1 MLAAVAIMAAASQLS
16 EQTVVCPARQRRRAR
31 RLGVRSCSP
40 ADGAPSRA
48 RHAGPLAVGQKHA
61 LSAQALEGV
70 DEGRWHVM
78 ADGPVRRAAEV
89 LHIFSRDKKQ
99 MNAEAMPIRRCS
111 GMSDSGLRGRRWC
124 LCWRPVGGGTALG
137 WAWGGSCVRTVRGT
151 CCAVMCLWPVHPT
164 MPWPMRCAHSHS
176 SQVRCVSRRG
186 AHKGQG
192 SRRALHVRAER
203 VCGPFV
209 A

>member
-1 MLAAVAIMAAASQLS
+1 MAAASQLS

-111 GMSDSGLRGRRWC
+111 GMSDCGLRGWRGC
-124 LCWRPVGGGTALG
+124 MCCRPVGAGTALG
-137 WAWGGSCVRTVRGT
+137 WAWGGFLCEDGEGDVL
-151 CCAVMCLWPVHPT
+151 CCHVPVACAPNDAVAHAMRSLALLTSEMCLPT
-164 MPWPMRCAHSHS
+164 RSA
-176 SQVRCVSRRG
+176 
-186 AHKGQG
+186 QG
-192 SRRALHVRAER
+192 SRLEKGAA
-203 VCGPFV
+203 CPSG